1 MAVFSV
7 IFLVTFF
14 RQTMGGQSCTGY
26 RSEHGFALVE
36 HAYTSFIADR
46 LATCYSAC
54 NTQPACQSLNY
65 NLADKTCEFN
75 NDTKYFRAK
84 YFVEKATSVY
94 ADNPDSGKLSPK
106 KNTFFSFCKLLLIV
120 VLIFF

>member
-7 IFLVTFF
+7 IFLVAFF
-14 RQTMGGQSCTGY
+14 RQTVGGQSCKDH
-26 RSEHGFALVE
+26 RSVHGFALVE
-36 HAYTSFIADR
+36 HAYKSFTADR

-94 ADNPDSGKLSPK
+94 ADNPDSGKLSQ
-106 KNTFFSFCKLLLIV
+106 KNTFLVFVNFY
-120 VLIFF
+120 